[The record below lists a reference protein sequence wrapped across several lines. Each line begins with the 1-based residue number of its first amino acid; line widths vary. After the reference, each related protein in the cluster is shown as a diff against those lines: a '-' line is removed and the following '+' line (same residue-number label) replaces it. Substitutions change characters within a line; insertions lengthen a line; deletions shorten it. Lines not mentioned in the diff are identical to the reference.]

1 MLAGIAACRL
11 CLRPSAETAARGMI
25 NIHEERFVRRSREMT
40 LSFPPFTKAVTW
52 LLAINTGIFLL
63 LELLVRI
70 QPDFVRFVRDTF
82 ALQPVGVMHGLIW
95 QPITYAFIHFE
106 FWHWFGNMIGIWM
119 FGAAFEGSWGSR
131 RFLELFGFGV
141 IGAALVTIVMSYV
154 HILADPEVRTVG
166 ASGGV
171 FAILMAFGFVFGENE
186 IMLIPF
192 PFTIKAKYFV
202 TILVVVTLALALAG
216 GGTTAYVAH
225 LGGLLF
231 GYLYVKFV
239 PAKGLNIGTSL
250 SERVYGIR
258 NDYYRWKRRRA
269 ARKFEVYMRK
279 HGETPGRFDEFGN
292 YIPPDEKK
300 GNGKSGWVN

>member
-1 MLAGIAACRL
+1 M
-11 CLRPSAETAARGMI
+11 
-25 NIHEERFVRRSREMT
+25 RRSREMT

-63 LELLVRI
+63 MELFEFTLPGLRALLITVLGM
-70 QPDFVRFVRDTF
+70 QPEAVV
-82 ALQPVGVMHGLIW
+82 HGYIW
-95 QPITYAFIHFE
+95 QLVTYSFLHLNFM
-106 FWHWFGNMIGIWM
+106 HWFGNMIGIWM
-119 FGAAFEGSWGSR
+119 FGAAFEGSWGTR
-131 RFLELFGFGV
+131 RFLELYGV
-141 IGAALVTIVMSYV
+141 GVLGAALTSL
-154 HILADPEVRTVG
+154 ILAFAHVLTTPDKITIG

-171 FAILMAFGFVFGENE
+171 FAILIAFGMVFAENE

-202 TILVVVTLALALAG
+202 AILIVVTLALAISG
-216 GGTTAYVAH
+216 GGNVAYVAH
-225 LGGLLF
+225 LGGLFF
-231 GYLYVKFV
+231 GYLYVKFA
-239 PAKGLNIGTSL
+239 PARGLNIGASF
-250 SERVYGIR
+250 SERVYGMR
-258 NDYYRWKRRRA
+258 NNYYRWKRRRA